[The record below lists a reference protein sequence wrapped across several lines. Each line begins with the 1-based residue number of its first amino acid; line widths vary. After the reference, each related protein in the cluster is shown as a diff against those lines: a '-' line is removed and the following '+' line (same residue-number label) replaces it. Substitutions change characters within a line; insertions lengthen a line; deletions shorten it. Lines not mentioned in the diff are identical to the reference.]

1 MTRQMLPTPSRTVR
15 EVGLLLAVAAA
26 LATVLALTGCSGS
39 DKGGSGDD
47 GVASAGDG
55 PNATGSANA
64 AQRGDAL
71 KFAQCMRE
79 NGVPDFKDPGGDSGG
94 GALVP
99 QGTGEDVVKAAMEK
113 CKQYSPNGGEP
124 PQLDAEAVDRQR
136 KFAQCMRENGVPDF
150 PDPEGDT
157 GGGGSQLQGVDTNS
171 EAFKSAQKK
180 CEQLVPR
187 PSGTGPGRTR

>member
-1 MTRQMLPTPSRTVR
+1 MLPTPTRRVR

-26 LATVLALTGCSGS
+26 LAAVLALTGCSGS
-39 DKGGSGDD
+39 DEGG
-47 GVASAGDG
+47 GVASASDG
-55 PNATGSANA
+55 PNATGGANA
-64 AQRGDAL
+64 AQRGDGL

-94 GALVP
+94 GALIP
-99 QGTGEDVVKAAMEK
+99 QGSDEDVVKAAMEK

-124 PQLDAEAVDRQR
+124 PQIDAESIEQQR

-157 GGGGSQLQGVDTNS
+157 GGSGSQLKGVDTKS
-171 EAFKSAQKK
+171 DAFKSAREK
-180 CEQLVPR
+180 CERLVPR

>member
-1 MTRQMLPTPSRTVR
+1 MTRQMFPTPTRTVR

-39 DKGGSGDD
+39 DEDG

-55 PNATGSANA
+55 PNATSSANA
-64 AQRGDAL
+64 AQRGDSL

-94 GALVP
+94 GALIP
-99 QGTGEDVVKAAMEK
+99 QGTDQDVVKAAMEK

-124 PQLDAEAVDRQR
+124 PQIDAESIERQR

-157 GGGGSQLQGVDTNS
+157 GGSGSQLKGVDTKS
-171 EAFKSAQKK
+171 EAFKSAQEK

>member
-1 MTRQMLPTPSRTVR
+1 MTRQLFPTR

-26 LATVLALTGCSGS
+26 LTAVLALTGCSGS
-39 DKGGSGDD
+39 DEGN
-47 GVASAGDG
+47 GVASAGGG
-55 PNATGSANA
+55 PDATGSANA

-99 QGTGEDVVKAAMEK
+99 QGTDQEVVRAAMEK

-124 PQLDAEAVDRQR
+124 PQLDAESVDRQR
-136 KFAQCMRENGVPDF
+136 KFAQCMRDNGVPDF

-157 GGGGSQLQGVDTNS
+157 GGSGSQLKGVDTNS
-171 EAFKSAQKK
+171 EAFKSAQRT

>member
-1 MTRQMLPTPSRTVR
+1 MPPTPSRTVR
-15 EVGLLLAVAAA
+15 ELGLLLAVAAA
-26 LATVLALTGCSGS
+26 LTTVLALTGCSGS
-39 DKGGSGDD
+39 DEGS

-55 PNATGSANA
+55 PHATGSANV

-79 NGVPDFKDPGGDSGG
+79 NGVPEFKDPGGDGG
-94 GALVP
+94 GALIP
-99 QGTGEDVVKAAMEK
+99 QGTDQDVVKAAMEK

-136 KFAQCMRENGVPDF
+136 RFAQCMRENGVPDF
-150 PDPEGDT
+150 PDPEGTT
-157 GGGGSQLQGVDTNS
+157 GGSGSQLKGVDTSS
-171 EAFKSAQKK
+171 EAFKSAQKT

-187 PSGTGPGRTR
+187 LSGTGPGRTR